1 MSEESNSNEIPQSE
15 EWPLEDLEWFKQQ
28 IPADLTGAT
37 GASEGSLDALADPL
51 ESISATDHE
60 SLGDTSLDPKPSTP
74 TPQRVEHQTASD
86 AGGTEPPGGLQ
97 SPSDSLRVTST
108 SGDDKNAAEAHLP
121 AIQESSDASTQLA
134 SKQAPLN
141 ALLVAQLAATVP
153 EWLTRPQQVDDAIDL
168 YQRFGAQDGAEI
180 VVSALTVGLFNATMD
195 GLDRAARPGLKAE
208 VRHMELKLSQ
218 SAAAQITNLIKTL
231 QTHRGLGAHTVS
243 VGSVNLSS
251 GANAIVG
258 NIAGRRSDKD

>member
-37 GASEGSLDALADPL
+37 GASEGSLDASADPL

-121 AIQESSDASTQLA
+121 AIQESSDASTQLG
-134 SKQAPLN
+134 KQAS
-141 ALLVAQLAATVP
+141 AIECTSGGTASRYGAGVADKAA
-153 EWLTRPQQVDDAIDL
+153 
-168 YQRFGAQDGAEI
+168 
-180 VVSALTVGLFNATMD
+180 
-195 GLDRAARPGLKAE
+195 
-208 VRHMELKLSQ
+208 
-218 SAAAQITNLIKTL
+218 
-231 QTHRGLGAHTVS
+231 
-243 VGSVNLSS
+243 
-251 GANAIVG
+251 
-258 NIAGRRSDKD
+258 AGRRRDRPLPEVWRARRRRDRRVRFDGRSF